1 MCNKMK
7 FTKAFPQVDLIPFLE
22 EGAIPEQ
29 PSPTFDSELG
39 ISGCWFDLPGS
50 VRSAGQGWVHC
61 SDDPIRG
68 TTNGPQVHTIL
79 HVVLLKLGQDVLA
92 IGVLPKSRDVWPD
105 LEKIVWVLHWP
116 ESPEVYPAPSQP
128 DTDSTVHIHGVSSH
142 TDTFD
147 LLLLASR

>member
-1 MCNKMK
+1 MTLNCSRE
-7 FTKAFPQVDLIPFLE
+7 E

-105 LEKIVWVLHWP
+105 LEKISVGVTLAR
-116 ESPEVYPAPSQP
+116 ESR
-128 DTDSTVHIHGVSSH
+128 GVSSTFPARHRLHSAH
-142 TDTFD
+142 TWCFIPHRYFCP
-147 LLLLASR
+147 LIASKSVR

>member
-39 ISGCWFDLPGS
+39 ISGCWLDLPGS
-50 VRSAGQGWVHC
+50 VRSAGQGRVHC

-79 HVVLLKLGQDVLA
+79 HVVLLQLGQNVLA

-105 LEKIVWVLHWP
+105 LYKRAWVLHWP
-116 ESPEVYPAPSQP
+116 ESPKASPAPSQTETIQCTYMVCFTP
-128 DTDSTVHIHGVSSH
+128 HRYFCPLI
-142 TDTFD
+142 
-147 LLLLASR
+147 ASKP

>member
-105 LEKIVWVLHWP
+105 LVHDNLPLPRLSHIDHLLDHIVGILILH
-116 ESPEVYPAPSQP
+116 
-128 DTDSTVHIHGVSSH
+128 HGV
-142 TDTFD
+142 
-147 LLLLASR
+147 